1 MRIRSAIESDAVQI
15 AEVHV
20 SSWRTTYKGIVPD
33 SYLDN
38 LSVAKRTLLWEKQL
52 DEGNEGS
59 RIFVA
64 ENEAGQIVGFV
75 SGGRN
80 RLESMPFDSEIYA
93 IYLLEDYQRQGIG
106 ELLMSSIAS
115 FLTDQGF
122 KSTYLWALEDNRYR
136 SFYEKRGGLPAG
148 REDIE
153 IDSVKLGE
161 IAYGWHQLDRLK
173 AQSKK

>member
-1 MRIRSAIESDAVQI
+1 MRIRSAIQSDAVQI

-20 SSWRTTYKGIVPD
+20 NSWRTTYKGIVPD

-59 RIFVA
+59 KIFVA

-93 IYLLEDYQRQGIG
+93 IYLLEEYQRQGIG
-106 ELLMSSIAS
+106 ELLMFSIAS
-115 FLTDQGF
+115 FLTDQGY

-136 SFYEKRGGLPAG
+136 SFYEKRGGVPAG

-153 IDSVKLGE
+153 IDSVKLKE
-161 IAYGWHQLDRLK
+161 IAYGWLQLDRLK
-173 AQSKK
+173 ALS

>member
-1 MRIRSAIESDAVQI
+1 MRIRSAIQSDAVQI

-20 SSWRTTYKGIVPD
+20 NSWRTTYKGIVPD

-52 DEGNEGS
+52 DGGNEGS
-59 RIFVA
+59 KIFVA

-75 SGGRN
+75 SGGLN

-93 IYLLEDYQRQGIG
+93 IYLLEEYQRQGIG
-106 ELLMSSIAS
+106 ELLMSSITS
-115 FLTDQGF
+115 FLTDQGY

-136 SFYEKRGGLPAG
+136 SFYEKLGGVLTG
-148 REDIE
+148 REEIE
-153 IDSVKLGE
+153 IGSVKLGE
-161 IAYGWHQLDRLK
+161 IAFGWDHLDRLTTQK
-173 AQSKK
+173 